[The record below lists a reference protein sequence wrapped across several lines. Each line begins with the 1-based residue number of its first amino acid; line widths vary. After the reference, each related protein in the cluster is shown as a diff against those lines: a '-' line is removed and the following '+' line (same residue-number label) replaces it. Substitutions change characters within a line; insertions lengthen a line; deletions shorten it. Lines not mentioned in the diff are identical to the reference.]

1 MLKYLIINNSN
12 WRLSAW
18 TKRWCLHNKTNC
30 CTDVTMLWDYETS
43 EVKGKEKLPTTTNM
57 SMTQMRTK
65 TAMDLKRVDRNV
77 KNLRDGFFLIF
88 YRFESYFFILKCEI
102 FFYFLSIID
111 NGIQGTGVYNLF
123 WTFQWRKQMSS
134 DAELWTQ
141 LLLVLLGKVTP
152 W

>member
-1 MLKYLIINNSN
+1 MLKYLIINNSS

-30 CTDVTMLWDYETS
+30 CTDVTMLWDNETS
-43 EVKGKEKLPTTTNM
+43 EVQGKEKLLTTTNM
-57 SMTQMRTK
+57 SMILMRTK
-65 TAMDLKRVDRNV
+65 TAMKLKRVDRKV
-77 KNLRDGFFLIF
+77 KNSRDGFFSFFVLLKITSSEMWIF
-88 YRFESYFFILKCEI
+88 LDY
-102 FFYFLSIID
+102 LSVID

-134 DAELWTQ
+134 DAKLWTQ